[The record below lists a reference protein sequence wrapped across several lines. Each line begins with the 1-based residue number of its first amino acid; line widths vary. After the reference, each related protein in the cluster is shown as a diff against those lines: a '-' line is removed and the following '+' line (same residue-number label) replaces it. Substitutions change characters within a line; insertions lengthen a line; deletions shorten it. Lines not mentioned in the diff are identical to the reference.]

1 MAVQVQGS
9 VLGNTSILLC
19 LSKAPSPP
27 FPMLIPLRL
36 HKAKRCCFVA
46 AHSTSSTKAAPLS
59 CNHRES
65 GRPLANFPPDIWG
78 DRFLT
83 LSFDISELNRCSRQ
97 VEVLKETVK
106 DMLMASTTDPLHNV
120 LLINSLCRLGVSYH
134 FETEIEQQLTHCFD
148 ELSKLIHNYG
158 YNLHAIAIIF
168 QVFRSH
174 GYNMSSDIF
183 NKFKDEN
190 GEFKVSDT
198 KELISL
204 YEASHFRINGEL
216 VLDEACAFT
225 TSQLKSMVS
234 RTSTHYAQYIENA
247 LYCPYQRGVPRLEA
261 RQYICFYEKDED
273 GDEARNDTLL
283 KFAKYDFNRIQM
295 MLQQELSNLCSDW
308 KEENMES
315 RLPNARNRIVECF
328 FSAIAVYFEPCYARA
343 CNIYAKLLSTLVLN
357 DDTYD
362 AYGTYEELQ
371 YFTDAIQRF
380 DIGIMDEL
388 PTNYL
393 KLVYET
399 ILNIHNE
406 AEDKMR
412 KEGRSY
418 AISYAINEFKKLA
431 EACFAERRWVHRSY
445 VPTFDEYM
453 DTAMTSSAGLVSV
466 CQALIGMEEA
476 DETAYQW
483 LINTDNKLHKTVN
496 KIARLYDDLSTN
508 EAEEKRGL
516 VCGTSCYMKQYGVT
530 RQEAV
535 EAYREMIEV
544 AWKDMNEA
552 CLKPMPVSNKIAV
565 RALNVARLVLVLYKK
580 DDGFTRP
587 ELSLKDAIAKVLI
600 HPIPL

>member
-1 MAVQVQGS
+1 MP
-9 VLGNTSILLC
+9 C
-19 LSKAPSPP
+19 
-27 FPMLIPLRL
+27 
-36 HKAKRCCFVA
+36 
-46 AHSTSSTKAAPLS
+46 
-59 CNHRES
+59 
-65 GRPLANFPPDIWG
+65 
-78 DRFLT
+78 
-83 LSFDISELNRCSRQ
+83 
-97 VEVLKETVK
+97 
-106 DMLMASTTDPLHNV
+106 
-120 LLINSLCRLGVSYH
+120 
-134 FETEIEQQLTHCFD
+134 
-148 ELSKLIHNYG
+148 
-158 YNLHAIAIIF
+158 
-168 QVFRSH
+168 
-174 GYNMSSDIF
+174 
-183 NKFKDEN
+183 
-190 GEFKVSDT
+190 
-198 KELISL
+198 
-204 YEASHFRINGEL
+204 
-216 VLDEACAFT
+216 
-225 TSQLKSMVS
+225 
-234 RTSTHYAQYIENA
+234 
-247 LYCPYQRGVPRLEA
+247 
-261 RQYICFYEKDED
+261 
-273 GDEARNDTLL
+273 LL
-283 KFAKYDFNRIQM
+283 KAYS
-295 MLQQELSNLCSDW
+295 EW

-315 RLPNARNRIVECF
+315 RLPYARNRIVECF

-362 AYGTYEELQ
+362 AYSTYEELQ

-453 DTAMTSSAGLVSV
+453 DTAMTSSAGLVSHIIKLH
-466 CQALIGMEEA
+466 ALQTAAWLTNFNRMEEA
-476 DETAYQW
+476 DETAYQC

-508 EAEEKRGL
+508 EQCNQECVNGEIKAEEKRGL
-516 VCGTSCYMKQYGVT
+516 
-530 RQEAV
+530 EAV

-587 ELSLKDAIAKVLI
+587 ELSLKDAIAKLLI

>member
-9 VLGNTSILLC
+9 VLGNTNILLC

-27 FPMLIPLRL
+27 FPTLFPLRL

-46 AHSTSSTKAAPLS
+46 AHSTSSTKATPLS
-59 CNHRES
+59 SNHRES
-65 GRPLANFPPDIWG
+65 GRPLANFPPDIW
-78 DRFLT
+78 
-83 LSFDISELNRCSRQ
+83 
-97 VEVLKETVK
+97 
-106 DMLMASTTDPLHNV
+106 
-120 LLINSLCRLGVSYH
+120 
-134 FETEIEQQLTHCFD
+134 
-148 ELSKLIHNYG
+148 
-158 YNLHAIAIIF
+158 
-168 QVFRSH
+168 
-174 GYNMSSDIF
+174 DIF
-183 NKFKDEN
+183 NKFNDEN

-216 VLDEACAFT
+216 VLDETCDFT

-234 RTSTHYAQYIENA
+234 QTSPHYAQYIENA

-261 RQYICFYEKDED
+261 RQYICFYEKDD

-295 MLQQELSNLCSDW
+295 THQQELSNLCSEW
-308 KEENMES
+308 KEENIES
-315 RLPNARNRIVECF
+315 RLPYARSRIVECF

-343 CNIYAKLLSTLVLN
+343 CNIYAKLLSTLVLT

-380 DIGIMDEL
+380 DIGVIDEL

-399 ILNIHNE
+399 IFNIHNE

-418 AISYAINEFKKLA
+418 AISYTINEFKKLA
-431 EACFAERRWVHRSY
+431 EAYFVERRWVHRSY

-466 CQALIGMEEA
+466 CQALVGMGEA

-483 LINTDNKLHKTVN
+483 LINTDNKLHKALN

-544 AWKDMNEA
+544 AWKDMNEG

-565 RALNVARLVLVLYKK
+565 RALNIARLVLVLYKK
-580 DDGFTRP
+580 DDGLTRP

>member
-148 ELSKLIHNYG
+148 ELSKLIHND
-158 YNLHAIAIIF
+158 
-168 QVFRSH
+168 
-174 GYNMSSDIF
+174 DIF

-190 GEFKVSDT
+190 GKFKVSDT

-216 VLDEACAFT
+216 
-225 TSQLKSMVS
+225 KSMVS
-234 RTSTHYAQYIENA
+234 RTSPHYAQYIKNA

-261 RQYICFYEKDED
+261 RQYICFYEKDD

-283 KFAKYDFNRIQM
+283 KFAKYDLNRIQM
-295 MLQQELSNLCSDW
+295 MLQQELSNLCSEW

-315 RLPNARNRIVECF
+315 RLPYARNRIVECF

-362 AYGTYEELQ
+362 AYSTYEELQ
-371 YFTDAIQRF
+371 YFTDAIQ
-380 DIGIMDEL
+380 
-388 PTNYL
+388 
-393 KLVYET
+393 
-399 ILNIHNE
+399 
-406 AEDKMR
+406 
-412 KEGRSY
+412 S
-418 AISYAINEFKKLA
+418 
-431 EACFAERRWVHRSY
+431 
-445 VPTFDEYM
+445 
-453 DTAMTSSAGLVSV
+453 
-466 CQALIGMEEA
+466 
-476 DETAYQW
+476 
-483 LINTDNKLHKTVN
+483 
-496 KIARLYDDLSTN
+496 
-508 EAEEKRGL
+508 
-516 VCGTSCYMKQYGVT
+516 YMKQYGVT

-587 ELSLKDAIAKVLI
+587 ELSLKDAIAKLLI

>member
-9 VLGNTSILLC
+9 VLGNTNILLC

-27 FPMLIPLRL
+27 FPTLFPLRL

-46 AHSTSSTKAAPLS
+46 AHSTSSTKATPLS
-59 CNHRES
+59 SNHRES

-106 DMLMASTTDPLHNV
+106 DILMASTTDPLHNI

-134 FETEIEQQLTHCFD
+134 FETEIEQQLAHCFD
-148 ELSKLIHNYG
+148 TLSQLIHNNDF
-158 YNLHAIAIIF
+158 NLHETAIMF

-174 GYNMSSDIF
+174 GYNMSP
-183 NKFKDEN
+183 
-190 GEFKVSDT
+190 
-198 KELISL
+198 
-204 YEASHFRINGEL
+204 
-216 VLDEACAFT
+216 ACAFT

-234 RTSTHYAQYIENA
+234 RTSPPYAQYIENA
-247 LYCPYQRGVPRLEA
+247 LYCPYQRGLPRLEA
-261 RQYICFYEKDED
+261 RQYICFCEKDED

-283 KFAKYDFNRIQM
+283 KFAKYDFNRIQLM
-295 MLQQELSNLCSDW
+295 HQQELSNLCSEW
-308 KEENMES
+308 KEENIES
-315 RLPNARNRIVECF
+315 RLPYARSRIVECF

-343 CNIYAKLLSTLVLN
+343 CNIYAKLLSTLVLT

-380 DIGIMDEL
+380 DIGVIDEL

-399 ILNIHNE
+399 IFNIHNE

-418 AISYAINEFKKLA
+418 AISYTINEFKKLA
-431 EACFAERRWVHRSY
+431 EAYFVERRWVHRSY

-466 CQALIGMEEA
+466 CQALVGMGEA

-483 LINTDNKLHKTVN
+483 LINTDNKLHKALN

-544 AWKDMNEA
+544 AWKDMNEG

-565 RALNVARLVLVLYKK
+565 RALNIARLVLVLYKK
-580 DDGFTRP
+580 DDGLTRP

>member
-27 FPMLIPLRL
+27 FPVLIPLRL

-148 ELSKLIHNYG
+148 ELSKLIHND
-158 YNLHAIAIIF
+158 
-168 QVFRSH
+168 VFRSH
-174 GYNMSSDIF
+174 GYNMSSDAF

-190 GEFKVSDT
+190 GKFKVSDT

-225 TSQLKSMVS
+225 TSH
-234 RTSTHYAQYIENA
+234 RTSPHYAQYIKNA

-295 MLQQELSNLCSDW
+295 MLQQELSNLCSEW

-315 RLPNARNRIVECF
+315 RLPYARNRIVECF

-362 AYGTYEELQ
+362 AYSTYEELQ

-466 CQALIGMEEA
+466 CQALIGIMEEA
-476 DETAYQW
+476 DETAYQC

-516 VCGTSCYMKQYGVT
+516 VCGTSCYS
-530 RQEAV
+530 V

-587 ELSLKDAIAKVLI
+587 ELSLKDAIAKLLI

>member
-9 VLGNTSILLC
+9 VLGNTNILLC

-27 FPMLIPLRL
+27 FAMLIPLRL

-46 AHSTSSTKAAPLS
+46 AHSTSSTPLS
-59 CNHRES
+59 GNHRES

-83 LSFDISELNRCSRQ
+83 LSFDISELDRCSTQ
-97 VEVLKETVK
+97 VEVLKETAK
-106 DMLMASTTDPLHNV
+106 DMLMASTTDPLHNI

-134 FETEIEQQLTHCFD
+134 FETEIEQQLAHCFD
-148 ELSKLIHNYG
+148 TLSKLIHNNDF
-158 YNLHAIAIIF
+158 NLHETAIMF

-174 GYNMSSDIF
+174 GYNMSPDIF

-190 GEFKVSDT
+190 DEFKVKNT

-234 RTSTHYAQYIENA
+234 RTSPPYAQYIENA
-247 LYCPYQRGVPRLEA
+247 LYCPYQRGLPRLEA
-261 RQYICFYEKDED
+261 RQYICFCEKDED

-283 KFAKYDFNRIQM
+283 KFAN
-295 MLQQELSNLCSDW
+295 EW
-308 KEENMES
+308 KEQNMES
-315 RLPNARNRIVECF
+315 RLPHARSRIVECF

-343 CNIYAKLLSTLVLN
+343 CNIYAKLLSTLVLT

-380 DIGIMDEL
+380 DIGVIDEL

-393 KLVYET
+393 KIVYET

-418 AISYAINEFKKLA
+418 AISYTINEFKKLA
-431 EACFAERRWVHRSY
+431 EAYFVERRWMHRSY

-453 DTAMTSSAGLVSV
+453 DTAMKSSAGLVSV

-476 DETAYQW
+476 DEIAYQW
-483 LINTDNKLHKTVN
+483 LIKTDNKLQKTVN
-496 KIARLYDDLSTN
+496 KIGRLYDDLSTN

-544 AWKDMNEA
+544 AWKDMNEG

-565 RALNVARLVLVLYKK
+565 RALNIARLVLVLYKK
-580 DDGFTRP
+580 DDGLTRP

>member
-9 VLGNTSILLC
+9 VLGNTNILLC

-46 AHSTSSTKAAPLS
+46 AHSTSSTKAEPLS
-59 CNHRES
+59 SNHRES
-65 GRPLANFPPDIWG
+65 GRPLVNFPPDIWG

-83 LSFDISELNRCSRQ
+83 LSFDISELDRCSTQ

-106 DMLMASTTDPLHNV
+106 DMLMASTTDPLQNI
-120 LLINSLCRLGVSYH
+120 LLINCLCRLGVSHH
-134 FETEIEQQLTHCFD
+134 FEIEIEQQLTHCFD
-148 ELSKLIHNYG
+148 TLSQLIHNSDN
-158 YNLHAIAIIF
+158 NLHDIAIMF

-174 GYNMSSDIF
+174 GYNISSDIF
-183 NKFKDEN
+183 NKFKDGD

-198 KELISL
+198 KGMISL
-204 YEASHFRINGEL
+204 YEASQFRINGEL
-216 VLDEACAFT
+216 ILDEACTFT

-234 RTSTHYAQYIENA
+234 QTSTHYAQYIENA

-261 RQYICFYEKDED
+261 RQYICFYEKDD
-273 GDEARNDTLL
+273 DEARNETLL
-283 KFAKYDFNRIQM
+283 KFAKHDFNRIQM
-295 MLQQELSNLCSDW
+295 MLQQELSNLC
-308 KEENMES
+308 
-315 RLPNARNRIVECF
+315 
-328 FSAIAVYFEPCYARA
+328 
-343 CNIYAKLLSTLVLN
+343 
-357 DDTYD
+357 
-362 AYGTYEELQ
+362 
-371 YFTDAIQRF
+371 RF
-380 DIGIMDEL
+380 DIDAIDDL

-399 ILNIHNE
+399 ILNIHNQVK
-406 AEDKMR
+406 DKVE

-418 AISYAINEFKKLA
+418 AVSYTINEFKKLA
-431 EACFAERRWVHRSY
+431 EARFVERRWVHRSY

-453 DTAMTSSAGLVSV
+453 DTAMASSAGLVSV

-483 LINTDNKLHKTVN
+483 LINTDNKLHKAVN
-496 KIARLYDDLSTN
+496 KIARLYDDITTN
-508 EAEEKRGL
+508 EDEEKRGL
-516 VCGTSCYMKQYGVT
+516 VCGTSCYMKQYSVT

-544 AWKDMNEA
+544 AWKDMNEG

-587 ELSLKDAIAKVLI
+587 ELSLKDAIAKLLI
-600 HPIPL
+600 HPIPLCD

>member
-1 MAVQVQGS
+1 MAVQAQGS
-9 VLGNTSILLC
+9 VLGNTNILLC

-27 FPMLIPLRL
+27 FPMLIPLRQ

-46 AHSTSSTKAAPLS
+46 AHSTGSTEAAPLNS
-59 CNHRES
+59 NHRES
-65 GRPLANFPPDIWG
+65 GRSLANFPPDIWG

-83 LSFDISELNRCSRQ
+83 LSFDISEFDRCSTQ
-97 VEVLKETVK
+97 VEVLKEMVK
-106 DMLMASTTDPLHNV
+106 DMLMASTTDPLQNT

-134 FETEIEQQLTHCFD
+134 FETEIEQQLTHCFHT
-148 ELSKLIHNYG
+148 LSQLVHNSD
-158 YNLHAIAIIF
+158 YNLHEIAIMF

-174 GYNMSSDIF
+174 GYNMSSDVF
-183 NKFKDEN
+183 NKFKDGD

-198 KELISL
+198 KEMISL
-204 YEASHFRINGEL
+204 YEASQFRINGEL
-216 VLDEACAFT
+216 ILDEACTFT

-234 RTSTHYAQYIENA
+234 QTSTHYAQYIENA
-247 LYCPYQRGVPRLEA
+247 LCCPYQRGVPRLEA
-261 RQYICFYEKDED
+261 RQYICFYEKDD
-273 GDEARNDTLL
+273 DEARNETLL

-295 MLQQELSNLCSDW
+295 MLQQELSNLCSEW

-315 RLPNARNRIVECF
+315 RFPYARNRIVECF
-328 FSAIAVYFEPCYARA
+328 FSAIAIYFEPCYARS
-343 CNIYAKLLSTLVLN
+343 CNTYAKLLSSLALI

-380 DIGIMDEL
+380 NIDAMDEL

-393 KLVYET
+393 KLVYKT
-399 ILNIHNE
+399 ILNIHNQV
-406 AEDKMR
+406 EDKVK
-412 KEGRSY
+412 KERRSY
-418 AISYAINEFKKLA
+418 AVSYLINEFKKLA
-431 EACFAERRWVHRSY
+431 EAYLVERRWVHGCY
-445 VPTFDEYM
+445 MPTFDEYM
-453 DTAMTSSAGLVSV
+453 DTALKSSAAIVSV

-483 LINTDNKLHKTVN
+483 LINTDNKLHKALN
-496 KIARLYDDLSTN
+496 IIARLYDDIQTN
-508 EAEEKRGL
+508 EDEEKRGL
-516 VCGTSCYMKQYGVT
+516 VSGTSCYMKQYGVT

-535 EAYREMIEV
+535 EAFREMIEV
-544 AWKDMNEA
+544 AWKDMNEG

-587 ELSLKDAIAKVLI
+587 ELYLKDAIAKLLI

>member
-9 VLGNTSILLC
+9 VLGNTNTLLC
-19 LSKAPSPP
+19 LYKAPSPP
-27 FPMLIPLRL
+27 IPMLIPLRL

-59 CNHRES
+59 SNHRES

-120 LLINSLCRLGVSYH
+120 LLINLLCRLGVSYH
-134 FETEIEQQLTHCFD
+134 FESEIDQQLTHCFD
-148 ELSKLIHNYG
+148 ALSKLIHCND
-158 YNLHAIAIIF
+158 YNLHAIAIMF
-168 QVFRSH
+168 HVFRSH
-174 GYNMSSDIF
+174 DVF

-190 GEFKVSDT
+190 GEFKVKDT
-198 KELISL
+198 KGVINL
-204 YEASHFRINGEL
+204 YEVSQFRINGEL
-216 VLDEACAFT
+216 ILDKACAFT

-234 RTSTHYAQYIENA
+234 RTSPHHAHYIKNA

-261 RQYICFYEKDED
+261 RQHICFYEKD
-273 GDEARNDTLL
+273 GDIEARNDTLL

-295 MLQQELSNLCSDW
+295 MLQQELSNLCSEW
-308 KEENMES
+308 KEENMEAK
-315 RLPNARNRIVECF
+315 LPYARHRIVEF
-328 FSAIAVYFEPCYARA
+328 FFAATVFYFEPYYARA
-343 CNIYAKLLSTLVLN
+343 RNIYAKLISTLGFI

-362 AYGTYEELQ
+362 AYGTYEKLQ
-371 YFTDAIQRF
+371 YFTEAIQRF
-380 DIGIMDEL
+380 DIGAVDKL
-388 PTNYL
+388 PTDYL
-393 KLVYET
+393 KFLYET
-399 ILNIHNE
+399 ILNVHNKI
-406 AEDKMR
+406 EDKVR

-418 AISYAINEFKKLA
+418 AVSYTKNELKEVALA
-431 EACFAERRWVHRSY
+431 YLVERRWVHGCY
-445 VPTFDEYM
+445 MPTFDEYLE
-453 DTAMTSSAGLVSV
+453 TALKTSVAILSV

-483 LINTDNKLHKTVN
+483 LINTDNKLYKALNV
-496 KIARLYDDLSTN
+496 IARLYDDITTN

-544 AWKDMNEA
+544 AWKDMNES
-552 CLKPMPVSNKIAV
+552 CLKPMPVSHKVAL
-565 RALNVARLVLVLYKK
+565 RALNFARLVLVVYMK

-587 ELSLKDAIAKVLI
+587 ELSLKDVIAKVLI

>member
-27 FPMLIPLRL
+27 FPVLIPLRL

-148 ELSKLIHNYG
+148 ELSKLIHND
-158 YNLHAIAIIF
+158 
-168 QVFRSH
+168 VFRSH
-174 GYNMSSDIF
+174 GYNMSSDAF

-190 GEFKVSDT
+190 GKFKVSDT

-216 VLDEACAFT
+216 
-225 TSQLKSMVS
+225 KSMVS
-234 RTSTHYAQYIENA
+234 RTSPHYAQYIKNA

-295 MLQQELSNLCSDW
+295 MLQQELSNLCSEW

-315 RLPNARNRIVECF
+315 RLPYARNRIVECF

-362 AYGTYEELQ
+362 AYSTYEELQ

-466 CQALIGMEEA
+466 CQALIGIMEEA
-476 DETAYQW
+476 DETAYQC

-508 EAEEKRGL
+508 EKRGDWFVEL
-516 VCGTSCYMKQYGVT
+516 VVTVEKSTKVGNNLLKSYMKQYGVT

-587 ELSLKDAIAKVLI
+587 ELSLKDAIAKLLI